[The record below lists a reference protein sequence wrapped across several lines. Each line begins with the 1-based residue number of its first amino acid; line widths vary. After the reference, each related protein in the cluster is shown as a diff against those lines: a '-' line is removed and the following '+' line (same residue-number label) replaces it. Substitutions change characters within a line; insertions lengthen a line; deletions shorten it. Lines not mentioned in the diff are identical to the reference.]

1 MSPERPPIPDEETD
15 VTLLHEVREVD
26 SFLTFRRV
34 RDIVLVRIDLE
45 TIINTE
51 IVRSIWREIHQIVA
65 EHHPRDVVI
74 NLRGVRFVSSAFQMG
89 IVSLEGRLA
98 RLGCRLTL
106 CCVPMVVLQYMRLLG
121 LRDRFRIFGTQTQ
134 AILDLS

>member
-1 MSPERPPIPDEETD
+1 MSSDHPNFPDEQTD
-15 VTLLHEVREVD
+15 ITLLHDVREVD

-51 IVRSIWREIHQIVA
+51 IVRSIWHEIHQIVQENHA
-65 EHHPRDVVI
+65 RDVVI

-98 RLGCRLTL
+98 HLGCRLTL
-106 CCVPMVVLQYMRLLG
+106 CCVPMVVLQYMKLLG
-121 LRDRFRIFGTQTQ
+121 LRERFRIFGTQTQ